1 MNNPKVEHRLTF
13 LEKQFLAMGAHLEGL
28 QEDLTLNVEVIRE
41 DIEKLDQGVKSSY
54 LQIGD
59 TFQNMGNDIKK
70 GLAELKAAHDAR
82 FDKIEATQEQ
92 ILKLLQQKSGE

>member
-1 MNNPKVEHRLTF
+1 M
-13 LEKQFLAMGAHLEGL
+13 
-28 QEDLTLNVEVIRE
+28 
-41 DIEKLDQGVKSSY
+41 SY

-59 TFQNMGNDIKK
+59 TFENMGNDIKK